1 MSKTIF
7 SISMVKNESD
17 VIESFVRYN
26 LNILDGMIIL
36 DNQSSDNTLEIL
48 NLLKKEG
55 LNLYIIKDEDR
66 EFDQA
71 IKTNKLLSCAID
83 KYNADIVVPLDAD
96 EFIMTHHS
104 KNPREFLEKIEFP
117 TLSLVKWKTYVPT
130 FDKENEKF
138 IPSKITFA
146 RGDYGDYC
154 KAIIPKE
161 LVEKFD
167 VKLTKGNHNISNS
180 KNDKSIKRYLNNDL
194 RIAHFPIRSEDQIIA
209 KIAVGW
215 INTLCDITRGESTSW
230 HIKDMFNYLKHEGKI
245 GKEDMIN
252 FAKKYALDDQAKEVK
267 IEYDP
272 LDLKLFNNIS
282 IKYEDYKINY
292 ISNILENSETLAKD
306 YSNLKK
312 KYLNLEKEQK
322 RFRSEMDKYEAN
334 NDNLILKL
342 NKLVHDKNQLEL
354 KINEYKNST
363 SWRLTSP
370 MRKFIVFLKN

>member
-1 MSKTIF
+1 M
-7 SISMVKNESD
+7 
-17 VIESFVRYN
+17 
-26 LNILDGMIIL
+26 
-36 DNQSSDNTLEIL
+36 
-48 NLLKKEG
+48 
-55 LNLYIIKDEDR
+55 
-66 EFDQA
+66 
-71 IKTNKLLSCAID
+71 
-83 KYNADIVVPLDAD
+83 VPLDAD

-342 NKLVHDKNQLEL
+342 NKLVHNKNQLEL